1 MRTAYW
7 DSGDPEM
14 YFDNPNL
21 RWGSPAY
28 LLEPGDPGYV
38 PPFPSG
44 NETSKTKKKHMK
56 HQDYYPGRVA
66 EQIAWLQNFADKL
79 PGRATALGLA
89 PALVI
94 ALVAD
99 ALWLAYVLQNWL
111 DAVRAFSLGCTQT
124 ALAVQTGTG
133 SAAVALNTFTAPA
146 LPTGVT
152 PQLPGSL
159 NRIFTAV
166 QDIKNGHKCTDAIAA
181 ELGIVG
187 SADAGPDLTTVQPVI
202 TAKIS
207 GSEVA
212 LKWGWQG
219 NGAFLDACEIVVDR
233 NDGKGYVPL
242 TIDTTP
248 NYNDTTPFPT
258 AKAIWTYKAIYRL
271 EDKQVGLWS
280 QSVSVTVPA

>member
-1 MRTAYW
+1 MRTAFF

-21 RWGSPAY
+21 RWGSPSY

-38 PPFPSG
+38 PPSPSA
-44 NETSKTKKKHMK
+44 NETITKKKRMK
-56 HQDYYPGRVA
+56 HQDYYPIRVA
-66 EQIAWLQNFADKL
+66 DQVAWLLNFADKL

-89 PALVI
+89 PALVT

-124 ALAVQTGTG
+124 ALAAQTGTG

-159 NRIFTAV
+159 TRIFTAV

-181 ELGIVG
+181 ELGLVG
-187 SADAGPDLTTVQPVI
+187 SAATGPDLTTVQPVI
-202 TAKIS
+202 AAKIS